1 MKPVII
7 CFVAGSLLLTGCTP
21 KQGES
26 AAEAIGTIQEAAE
39 VTLEKESETEE
50 ETAQEETTEEIAKET
65 AKETAKE
72 ETEETT
78 EEVVKD
84 PEVLFF
90 DTFFKDRG
98 NRGFLYSGY

>member
-39 VTLEKESETEE
+39 VTLEK
-50 ETAQEETTEEIAKET
+50 K
-65 AKETAKE
+65 
-72 ETEETT
+72 
-78 EEVVKD
+78 VKQ
-84 PEVLFF
+84 
-90 DTFFKDRG
+90 KR
-98 NRGFLYSGY
+98 N